1 MAPPRYI
8 DRMKLARKITG
19 TVFLATGVGLWRY
32 SPPVRTWLGFPDRQR
47 DAALDK
53 GFATKDLDEKIQW
66 CTKAIA
72 LDPKCSTAYR
82 ERGFAHYDEGNYE
95 RAIQDCSRASGLEPR
110 DNGSYMGR
118 GPVHLHRGGE
128 VIKQ

>member
-1 MAPPRYI
+1 
-8 DRMKLARKITG
+8 MKLALKITG
-19 TVFLATGVGLWRY
+19 GVLLAAAVVLWRY
-32 SPPVRTWLGFPDRQR
+32 CPPVRTWLGFPDWER

-66 CTKAIA
+66 YTKAIA

-82 ERGFAHYDEGNYE
+82 ERCFAHYDEGNYE
-95 RAIQDCSRASGLEPR
+95 RAIQDFSRASGLEPR

-118 GPVHLHRGGE
+118 GLVRLRRGLR
-128 VIKQ
+128 